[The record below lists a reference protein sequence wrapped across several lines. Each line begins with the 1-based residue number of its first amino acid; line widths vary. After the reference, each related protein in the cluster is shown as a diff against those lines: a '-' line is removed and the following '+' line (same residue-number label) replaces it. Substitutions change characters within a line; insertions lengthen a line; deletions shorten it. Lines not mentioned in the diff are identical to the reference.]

1 MKKVLAILM
10 LCASMVL
17 MPIPTATAAVTS
29 SWVVIDADTG
39 RILDGDNPHDQLPI
53 ASLTKIW
60 TALTFIESG
69 AAGEEIEISQRAAS
83 AEGSS
88 IYLEPGSTVPT
99 KDVLH
104 GLMLR
109 SGNDAAMALAEHAG
123 GSEEGFVH
131 LMNEQADL
139 YGLKDTHFTNPSGLH
154 DEQHMSSAYD
164 TAMMLYFGMKNKE
177 FKKIAS
183 TKQYTRTGKQ
193 PGVWENKHRLITSDT
208 DAVAGKTGFTKA
220 AGRTLATYFEKNG
233 KKVIVVTLNSGN
245 DWNIH
250 KSLSAK
256 VFQEYS
262 VVTVAKKG
270 EYSVLPGVTAK
281 LKKPI
286 KVLLKPEEK
295 SKVSSVM
302 LIPRDETQSSLGQWT
317 VSLDLEPLVT
327 AEVEIKRK

>member
-10 LCASMVL
+10 LCASIVL
-17 MPIPTATAAVTS
+17 MPIPTATAAVNT

-39 RILDGDNPHDQLPI
+39 RILDGANPHEQLPI

-60 TALTFIESG
+60 TALTFIESEP
-69 AAGEEIEISQRAAS
+69 AEEKTVISSQAAS

-88 IYLEPGSTVPT
+88 IYLEPGSEVSTNEL
-99 KDVLH
+99 LH

-131 LMNEQADL
+131 LMNEQAEL
-139 YGLKDTHFTNPSGLH
+139 YGLTNTHFTNPSGLH
-154 DEQHMSSAYD
+154 DEKHLSTAYD
-164 TAMMLYFGMKNKE
+164 TAMMLYFGMRNDA
-177 FKKIAS
+177 FRDIAS
-183 TKQYTRTGKQ
+183 AEGYTRTGEQ

-250 KSLSAK
+250 KSLASK
-256 VFQEYS
+256 VFKEYS
-262 VVTVAKKG
+262 IVTIAKKG
-270 EYSVLPGVTAK
+270 EYAVLPGITAH

-286 KVLLKPEEK
+286 KVLLNREEK

-302 LIPRDETQSSLGQWT
+302 RIPRNETQSSFGQWT
-317 VSLDLEPLVT
+317 VSLDQEPLVT
-327 AEVEIKRK
+327 AEVELKRD